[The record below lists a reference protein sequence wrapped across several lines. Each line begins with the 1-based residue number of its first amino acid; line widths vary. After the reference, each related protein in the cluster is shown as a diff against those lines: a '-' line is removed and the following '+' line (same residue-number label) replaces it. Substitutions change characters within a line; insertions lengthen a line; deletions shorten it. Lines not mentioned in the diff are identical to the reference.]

1 MLGLYSKKD
10 VEKLVDRL
18 REEYEEALRTQ
29 RQAAEELKEENRN
42 LAARVSQLEAER
54 ATVADA
60 LIDAVKAGERIRKES
75 EDAAA
80 NGGKELSLLIAKCRL
95 LSGNLLAKYP
105 DAEDVKAFS
114 DFVEALQSGKIYAAG
129 LDVIS
134 EEPPTRP
141 LPILQQANATVTG
154 HIAWLPK
161 TSRMRQVSL
170 ANDNYRQYLEG
181 HPVSVINNK

>member
-95 LSGNLLAKYP
+95 LSGNLMAKYP

-114 DFVEALQSGKIYAAG
+114 DFVDALQSEA
-129 LDVIS
+129 S
-134 EEPPTRP
+134 EEEDVLDMDEVLAPKYP
-141 LPILQQANATVTG
+141 LDLGKLCKELGLMEDKEQETEEA
-154 HIAWLPK
+154 
-161 TSRMRQVSL
+161 
-170 ANDNYRQYLEG
+170 
-181 HPVSVINNK
+181 

>member
-18 REEYEEALRTQ
+18 KEEYEEALRTQ

-95 LSGNLLAKYP
+95 LSGNLMAKYP

-114 DFVEALQSGKIYAAG
+114 DFVEALQSEA
-129 LDVIS
+129 S
-134 EEPPTRP
+134 EEEDVLDMDEVLAPKYP
-141 LPILQQANATVTG
+141 LDLGKLCKELGLMEDKEQETEEA
-154 HIAWLPK
+154 
-161 TSRMRQVSL
+161 
-170 ANDNYRQYLEG
+170 
-181 HPVSVINNK
+181 

>member
-95 LSGNLLAKYP
+95 LSGNLMAKYP
-105 DAEDVKAFS
+105 DAEDVKAFP
-114 DFVEALQSGKIYAAG
+114 DFVEALQSEASEQEDVLDMDEVLAPKYPLDLGKLCKELG
-129 LDVIS
+129 LMEDKEQET
-134 EEPPTRP
+134 EE
-141 LPILQQANATVTG
+141 A
-154 HIAWLPK
+154 
-161 TSRMRQVSL
+161 
-170 ANDNYRQYLEG
+170 
-181 HPVSVINNK
+181 